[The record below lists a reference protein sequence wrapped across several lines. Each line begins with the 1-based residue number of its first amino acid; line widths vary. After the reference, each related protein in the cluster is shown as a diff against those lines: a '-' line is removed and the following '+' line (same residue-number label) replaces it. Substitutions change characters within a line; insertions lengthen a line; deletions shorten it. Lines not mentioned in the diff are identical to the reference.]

1 VPFLL
6 LIANCFGQLDNG
18 LLLHYEL
25 DGDCTDSS
33 PNGNH
38 GTPIDITFIDDQ
50 FGNPSSAVLLN
61 GVTSRVDFPNIPE
74 LEPDFPMSFAVRTRF
89 DLINGQQIVFATDF
103 SGSTHSGAWLQ
114 LASSGDIVVSYGN
127 AQGGFIGSTRH
138 GKVASLA
145 IDAGTWY
152 NVAIIIR
159 GFQDIDIHIDC
170 ELIEGSYNGSATSI
184 GYTNGVGNLGRKS
197 ANPIAVI
204 PPYFLEGAIDDF
216 WYWDRELTEEEIFGF
231 CEVTEPCLGS
241 LSVPDISGCV
251 NEPIEFLLDLE
262 DENSDILTYFWEFE
276 DGSSSN
282 LSDLV
287 ITTSIAGVQ
296 DYALTITTEN
306 GCEYN
311 ASGVFSVSEVL
322 ELPEIETE
330 VTLCEGEFFELD
342 AADFSDWTITDS
354 DGDELDVFVT
364 IEAGLYSF
372 TFTSACSVEQID
384 ISIDQITISDFVD
397 FEDQA
402 ICTGSDVVI
411 DVPNWESV
419 AAESDIQ
426 ITLESNASV
435 SYLGDPLAFTFSEDG
450 IYTFVIDGS
459 ILNCPFNETF
469 QIEVVSPPKSFAQ
482 NDYNICGGDEID
494 LDFSDLPFDVFDSE
508 GEAVV
513 AALISTGGTYIFT
526 GQNACSSFEEVV
538 LVNETVI
545 NPPSFGDFQ
554 FLCEGQDTL
563 AIGFNSSDYD
573 YLWDSGSQEPSI
585 LVFESGQNE
594 VLVTDT
600 AGICSESFVFQV
612 NSFPFA
618 PSEIFEAPAVE
629 ICLEG
634 QTIINFPPQFGP
646 YTFSDTLAGLT
657 YTATE
662 TESLSFTY
670 SDGCYTY
677 QKTLFISVESCL
689 CPAWVPNGFSPDEDG
704 VNDFFKPVV
713 DCAVY
718 DYQMLVFNRWGR
730 EIFQSNDINTAW
742 RGESANSDFYAS
754 TGIYVYLIVFNQ
766 ELDGLRVPTELTG
779 TVTLMR

>member
-1 VPFLL
+1 VRLSRTYIIVVPFLL
-6 LIANCFGQLDNG
+6 LIANCFGQLENG

-25 DGDCTDSS
+25 DGDYTDSS
-33 PNGNH
+33 PNGYD

-50 FGNPSSAVLLN
+50 FGIPSSAVLLN

-74 LEPDFPMSFAVRTRF
+74 LEPDFPMSFAVKTRF

-114 LASSGDIVVSYGN
+114 LSSSRDIAVSYGN
-127 AQGGFIGSTRH
+127 AQGGFTGSTRH
-138 GKVASLA
+138 GKVAPLP

-152 NVAIIIR
+152 NVVIIIR
-159 GFQDIDIHIDC
+159 GFQDIDIYIDC

-197 ANPIAVI
+197 ANPIAVL
-204 PPYFLEGAIDDF
+204 PPYFFEGAIDDF
-216 WYWDRELTEEEIFGF
+216 WYWDRELTEEEVLGL
-231 CEVTEPCLGS
+231 CEIEEPCLGS

-276 DGSSSN
+276 DGASSNSSN
-282 LSDLV
+282 LTLTYPNE
-287 ITTSIAGVQ
+287 ITQ
-296 DYALTITTEN
+296 DFTLIITTEDDCVYTTA
-306 GCEYN
+306 GTMT
-311 ASGVFSVSEVL
+311 V
-322 ELPEIETE
+322 
-330 VTLCEGEFFELD
+330 EFPP
-342 AADFSDWTITDS
+342 A
-354 DGDELDVFVT
+354 
-364 IEAGLYSF
+364 
-372 TFTSACSVEQID
+372 
-384 ISIDQITISDFVD
+384 
-397 FEDQA
+397 
-402 ICTGSDVVI
+402 
-411 DVPNWESV
+411 
-419 AAESDIQ
+419 
-426 ITLESNASV
+426 
-435 SYLGDPLAFTFSEDG
+435 
-450 IYTFVIDGS
+450 
-459 ILNCPFNETF
+459 PFMQNEF
-469 QIEVVSPPKSFAQ
+469 
-482 NDYNICGGDEID
+482 NICSSDEID
-494 LDFSDLPFDVFDSE
+494 LDFSDLPFDVFNSE

-545 NPPSFGDFQ
+545 DPPSFGDFE
-554 FLCEGQDTL
+554 FLCQGLDTL
-563 AIGFNSSDYD
+563 AIGFNSSAYD

-600 AGICSESFVFQV
+600 AGICSESFIFQV

-618 PSEIFEAPAVE
+618 PSEIFEFPAVE

-634 QTIINFPPQFGP
+634 QTNINFPPQFGP
-646 YTFSDTLAGLT
+646 YTFSDTSAGLT

-677 QKTLFISVESCL
+677 QDTLFISVESCL
-689 CPAWVPNGFSPDEDG
+689 CPAWVPNVFTPNEDG
-704 VNDFFKPVV
+704 LNDLFKPVL
-713 DCAVY
+713 DCEVY
-718 DYQMLVFNRWGR
+718 AYQMLVFNRWGR

-742 RGESANSDFYAS
+742 RGESPNSDFYAS
-754 TGIYVYLIVFNQ
+754 TGIYVYLIVFSQ

-779 TVTLMR
+779 TVTLLR